1 MQDHEGRTGL
11 ALVTEVWSRR
21 KWLGVLLFAAPFCA
35 MTSLALM
42 LPNLFS
48 SSATVLVEQQQ
59 IPEGFVKSSVTG
71 EADTRL
77 HLIREKLLNRSGLM
91 ELITRF
97 NLYPEFRKHAHEEAV
112 VERMRK
118 DITLELK
125 ELQRQVYGRDGTFG
139 FKVSYRGRDPETVAK
154 VANTLA
160 GQYVDENLKMR
171 GRQASE
177 TTTLLK
183 KQLDEIKERHDEQER
198 RITSFKTR
206 HMGELPEQVEVNLST
221 LGRLNQELSLNS
233 EHQMRV
239 LERRERL
246 GKQLFELNSGAPAAV
261 SHPDSLP
268 YHLEKLRTELTEL
281 RTRASNKHP
290 DVLRIQ
296 GEIAAIEKALA
307 ETAVEAKLDPAQA
320 AALLSSP
327 DDIKQ
332 ALRELDKDLKNLKSE
347 EQRLRQE
354 VSAYQRRVERS
365 PQHAQ
370 EFQQLERDYKMTR
383 DLYFSLLQRYEDAQL
398 AETMEQTRH
407 GGQLRIIDPAMPA
420 NAPAAPNRVR
430 LMLVGLV
437 LSIGMAIGG
446 VMLAEY
452 RDRSFHD
459 VDSLRAFTRVPI
471 LVRIPMIETKADRA
485 RKVARVSLRT
495 TASIASLVLIIGV
508 FSYLASENEQLVWM
522 LSETKPAAQGA
533 AR

>member
-1 MQDHEGRTGL
+1 MQGYDQQSGL
-11 ALVTEVWSRR
+11 GMVTKIWERR
-21 KWLGVLLFAAPFCA
+21 KWLALFLFAVPFA
-35 MTSLALM
+35 GMVSLVMA
-42 LPNLFS
+42 LPNLYS

-71 EADTRL
+71 ESDTRL

-97 NLYPEFRKHAHEEAV
+97 DLYPDFRKHAHEEAV

-139 FKVSYRGRDPETVAK
+139 FKISYRGRDPEIVAK

-160 GQYVDENLKMR
+160 GEYVEENLKMR
-171 GRQASE
+171 NRQASD

-183 KQLDEIKERHDEQER
+183 KQLDEIKVRHDEQER
-198 RITSFKTR
+198 RINAFKSR

-221 LGRLNQELSLNS
+221 LGRLNQELGLNS
-233 EHQMRV
+233 EQQMRV

-246 GKQLFELNSGAPAAV
+246 GKQLFDLNAGGPTVAAN
-261 SHPDSLP
+261 PDSLP

-281 RTRASNKHP
+281 RTRASAKHP

-296 GEIAAIEKALA
+296 GEIAAIEKALSQ
-307 ETAVEAKLDPAQA
+307 TAAEAKLDPAQA
-320 AALLSSP
+320 AALLASP
-327 DDIKQ
+327 DDIKH
-332 ALRELDKDLKNLKSE
+332 ALRDLDRDLKNLKAE

-354 VSAYQRRVERS
+354 LTAYQRRVERS

-398 AETMEQTRH
+398 AESMEQARN
-407 GGQLRIIDPAMPA
+407 GGQMRIIDPAMPSM
-420 NAPAAPNRVR
+420 APSAPNQLR
-430 LMLVGLV
+430 LLLMGLV
-437 LSIGMAIGG
+437 LALALSVGG
-446 VMLAEY
+446 VMLVEY
-452 RDRSFHD
+452 RDQSFHD
-459 VDSLRAFTRVPI
+459 PEDLRAFTKVPV
-471 LVRIPMIETKADRA
+471 LARIPLIQTKSEK
-485 RKVARVSLRT
+485 RKQLTRLSLQAT
-495 TASIASLVLIIGV
+495 ASLVSLVVVAGL
-508 FSYLASENEQLVWM
+508 FHYLASDNEQLVWM
-522 LSETKPAAQGA
+522 LSENKPPQAQP
-533 AR
+533 R